1 MGFLLDLSWEEL
13 RGYLQSHGQA
23 IYRAEQLWDW
33 IYHKKT
39 FTLERMGNIPKDLR
53 MILTRDFPNPLP
65 QQNQLTFDPDGT
77 EKFLWQMADGE
88 LVESVLLHTSTSHGR
103 WTSACLS
110 SQAGCPVG
118 CDFCATG
125 HSGFR
130 RNLSSGEI
138 LSQILGMEQKS
149 GERISRV
156 LLMGMGEPLLNWP
169 AVGRAIEVLQHPK
182 ALALGSRRLTMS
194 TIGPPSLEKF
204 VQSGVKLEVAL
215 SLHAPNDALRSRLI
229 PLPGL
234 LPIGKTIELLQD
246 YSERAGKNVTFEYLL
261 LRGVNDQPNHLEQL
275 VALFGARSF
284 LINLLP
290 YNPVVGSSFQPTNKE
305 TIRWFSETLKDAG
318 IKTAIRKPRG
328 RFIEAACGQLRR
340 KAIPDDGTENPDE
353 DLHPTE
359 KKV

>member
-39 FTLERMGNIPKDLR
+39 FALERMVNIPKDLR

-65 QQNQLTFDPDGT
+65 QQSQLAFDPDGT
-77 EKFLWQMADGE
+77 EKFLWQMTDGE
-88 LVESVLLHTSTSHGR
+88 LVESVLLHTSTPHGR

-110 SQAGCPVG
+110 TQVGCPVG

-130 RNLSSGEI
+130 RNLSAGEI
-138 LSQILGMEQKS
+138 LSQILEMEQKS

-182 ALALGSRRLTMS
+182 ALALGSRRITMS
-194 TIGPPSLEKF
+194 TIGPPQLEKF
-204 VQSGVKLEVAL
+204 VQSDYKLEVAL
-215 SLHAPNDALRSRLI
+215 SLHAPHDALRSRLI

-234 LPIGKTIELLQD
+234 LPIGKTIELLQH
-246 YSERAGKNVTFEYLL
+246 YRERAGKIVTFEYLL

-275 VALFGARSF
+275 VTLFQTRPF

-290 YNPVVGSSFQPTNKE
+290 YNPVMGSSFQPTNKE
-305 TIRWFSETLKDAG
+305 TIRLFSQTLNDAG

-328 RFIEAACGQLRR
+328 RSIEAACGQLRR
-340 KAIPDDGTENPDE
+340 KAMPVDQAENPDQH
-353 DLHPTE
+353 LHPAE
-359 KKV
+359 NKV

>member
-13 RGYLQSHGQA
+13 RGYLQSQGQA

-39 FTLERMGNIPKDLR
+39 FSLERMGNIPKELR
-53 MILTRDFPNPLP
+53 LILTRDFPAPLP
-65 QQNQLTFDPDGT
+65 QQHDLAFDPDGT

-110 SQAGCPVG
+110 TQAGCPIG
-118 CDFCATG
+118 CNFCATG
-125 HSGFR
+125 RSGFR

-169 AVGRAIEVLQHPK
+169 AVERAIEVLQHPK
-182 ALALGSRRLTMS
+182 ALALGSRRITMS
-194 TIGPPSLEKF
+194 TVGPPSLAKF
-204 VQSGVKLEVAL
+204 VQSGIKLEVAL
-215 SLHAPNDALRSRLI
+215 SLHAPNDALRIRLI

-234 LPIGKTIELLQD
+234 LPIGKTIKLLQD
-246 YSERAGKNVTFEYLL
+246 YSERAGKIVSFEYLML
-261 LRGVNDQPNHLEQL
+261 GGVNDQPHQLEQL
-275 VALFGARSF
+275 VTLFEDGSF
-284 LINLLP
+284 LLNLLP
-290 YNPVVGSSFQPTNKE
+290 YNPIAGSSFQPSSKE
-305 TIRWFSETLKDAG
+305 TMRRFFETLNDAG
-318 IKTAIRKPRG
+318 IKTLIRKPRG
-328 RFIEAACGQLRR
+328 RLIEAACGQLRR
-340 KAIPDDGTENPDE
+340 KAISDEEIENPDQ
-353 DLHPTE
+353 DL
-359 KKV
+359 

>member
-33 IYHKKT
+33 IYHKKIYA
-39 FTLERMGNIPKDLR
+39 LERMGNIPKDLR
-53 MILTRDFPNPLP
+53 TILTQDFPNPMP
-65 QQNQLTFDPDGT
+65 QPSQIAFDPDGT

-88 LVESVLLHTSTSHGR
+88 LVESVLLHTNTSHGQ

-110 SQAGCPVG
+110 TQAGCPIG
-118 CDFCATG
+118 CGFCATG
-125 HSGFR
+125 RSGFR

-169 AVGRAIEVLQHPK
+169 AVERAIEVLQHPK
-182 ALALGSRRLTMS
+182 ALALGSRRITMS
-194 TIGPPSLEKF
+194 TIGPPSLTKF
-204 VQSGVKLEVAL
+204 VQSSVKLEVAL

-246 YSERAGKNVTFEYLL
+246 YSERAGKIVTFEYLL
-261 LRGVNDQPNHLEQL
+261 LGGINDQPHHLEQL
-275 VALFGARSF
+275 ITLFESRAF

-290 YNPVVGSSFQPTNKE
+290 YNPVVGSSFQPSNKE
-305 TIRWFSETLKDAG
+305 TLRRFSETLNDAG
-318 IKTAIRKPRG
+318 IKAAIRKPRG
-328 RFIEAACGQLRR
+328 RSIEAACGQLRR
-340 KAIPDDGTENPDE
+340 KALPEDGVDKSEQE
-353 DLHPTE
+353 L
-359 KKV
+359 